1 METLGQSALNVDKAR
16 ELLELEHELMTYT
29 GTRVLTPE
37 ARIVLLLISNGPM
50 PIKRAMIESD
60 LSYRGFYNMIDRMIS
75 RGILCR
81 EGSTQDRR
89 IQLLKI
95 AEKPAIQPAASAA

>member
-1 METLGQSALNVDKAR
+1 MQALEDEFLNVEKIR
-16 ELLELEHELMTYT
+16 ELLDLEHDLVRYM

-37 ARIVLLLISNGPM
+37 ARIVMLLISNGPM

-60 LSYRGFYNMIDRMIS
+60 LSYRGFYNMIDRLIS
-75 RGILCR
+75 RGILLR

-95 AEKPAIQPAASAA
+95 ARPQSQPRP